1 VSSLLR
7 HSAFQLFM
15 PFPSKTLYLH
25 IFPPK
30 IYEVQQLHPKEWKA
44 LFPLSL
50 VAFSKPYLAS
60 ALALKN
66 GLVKIRKFS
75 EAAPK

>member
-1 VSSLLR
+1 MLS
-7 HSAFQLFM
+7 
-15 PFPSKTLYLH
+15 LH

-30 IYEVQQLHPKEWKA
+30 IYEVQQLRPKERKA

-60 ALALKN
+60 TPALKM
-66 GLVKIRKFS
+66 V
-75 EAAPK
+75 